1 VSIPN
6 QNSLPAFDFSGK
18 TAFVTGASGGIGE
31 GIARVLARCNA
42 NLVLHT
48 HSASERAQ
56 RLTEEVTSLG
66 ARSVVIQGDLSRR
79 DELDRLVQGALTAF
93 NRVDF
98 LVNNA
103 GILELYSIEGL
114 TEESWDRVIGI
125 NLEST
130 VFLTNKLL
138 QHMREQ
144 GNGAIVNIG
153 SSMSA
158 NEGAGPE
165 GIPYN
170 ISKAGLHCMTKTYA
184 RILAPEGIRINA
196 VAPGIIRTPMLSPFD
211 KEAVESWGASIPLRR
226 LGEPDDIGAAVA
238 FLLSDFA
245 SYITGQVLHVNGGM
259 RFEG

>member
-1 VSIPN
+1 
-6 QNSLPAFDFSGK
+6 
-18 TAFVTGASGGIGE
+18 
-31 GIARVLARCNA
+31 
-42 NLVLHT
+42 
-48 HSASERAQ
+48 
-56 RLTEEVTSLG
+56 
-66 ARSVVIQGDLSRR
+66 
-79 DELDRLVQGALTAF
+79 
-93 NRVDF
+93 
-98 LVNNA
+98 VNNA